1 MHMRFR
7 KIVFLLC
14 VLTCALLVAFNASAM
29 RAARAGFDVW
39 LNSLMPALLPFFICT
54 SLLRATGL
62 LSAATPF
69 GLAVLSFVSGAPS
82 GAKLCGEAYGYE
94 ETPTPLCAAL
104 NLISPMFIYGSFAT
118 SMIGISKLAAPVILA
133 QLIALGTCLPFALR
147 HASRVKT
154 ENIKPL
160 SEQPFSAALFGA
172 ISSSML
178 ALLNI
183 CTTVILFMV
192 LIELLSVTGIL
203 TVLAYPL
210 AWLMGLTGAP
220 KGLAEALLAGFIEV
234 TNGCKALSALDL
246 PVRTVAASAAFFF
259 SFGGLCVMAQS
270 SGFARI
276 DAKSYLLRKLA
287 QGLIAAAAAH
297 LLTPLFVSD
306 AATVFEPFTQELA
319 LNNTLS
325 SAMIF
330 GASLLGVATVALWSA
345 AAGRRRRKQRT
356 NQ

>member
-1 MHMRFR
+1 MRFR
-7 KIVFLLC
+7 KIIFLIC
-14 VLTCALLVAFNASAM
+14 MLTCALLVAFNASAM

-69 GLAVLSFVSGAPS
+69 GLVVLGFISGAPS
-82 GAKLCGEAYGYE
+82 GAKLCGEVYGYE
-94 ETPTPLCAAL
+94 EAPTPLCAAL
-104 NLISPMFIYGSFAT
+104 NMISPMFIYGSFAT
-118 SMIGISKLAAPVILA
+118 SIIGISKIAMPIILA
-133 QLIALGTCLPFALR
+133 QLIALGACIPFALR
-147 HASRVKT
+147 YTSRVKA
-154 ENIKPL
+154 ENTKPL
-160 SEQPFSAALFGA
+160 IEQPFSTALFSA

-183 CTTVILFMV
+183 CATVILFMV
-192 LIELLSVTGIL
+192 LLELLSATGIL
-203 TVLAYPL
+203 TILAYPF
-210 AWLMGLTGAP
+210 AWLLGFLGAP
-220 KGLAEALLAGFIEV
+220 KGYAEALLTGFVEV

-259 SFGGLCVMAQS
+259 SFGGICVMAQS

-276 DAKSYLLRKLA
+276 DVKSYLLRKLA

-306 AATVFEPFTQELA
+306 AATVFEPFAQELA
-319 LNNTLS
+319 VNNALS

-345 AAGRRRRKQRT
+345 AAERKRRKQRPGRV
-356 NQ
+356 

>member
-1 MHMRFR
+1 MYMRFKR
-7 KIVFLLC
+7 IIFLIC

-69 GLAVLSFVSGAPS
+69 GLIALSFISGAPS

-94 ETPTPLCAAL
+94 EAPTPLCATL
-104 NLISPMFIYGSFAT
+104 NMISPMFIYGSFAT
-118 SMIGISKLAAPVILA
+118 SMIGISKIALPIIFA
-133 QLIALGTCLPFALR
+133 QLIALGLCLPFALHR
-147 HASRVKT
+147 NPRA
-154 ENIKPL
+154 ENANPL
-160 SEQPFSAALFGA
+160 LEQPFSTALFSS

-183 CTTVILFMV
+183 CATVILFMV
-192 LIELLSVTGIL
+192 LLELLSVTGIL
-203 TVLAYPL
+203 TILAYPFE
-210 AWLMGLTGAP
+210 WLLGLLGAP
-220 KGLAEALLAGFIEV
+220 KGLARALLMGFVEV

-259 SFGGLCVMAQS
+259 SFGGICVMEQS

-276 DAKSYLLRKLA
+276 HAKSYLARKLA
-287 QGLIAAAAAH
+287 QGFIAAAAAH

-306 AATVFEPFTQELA
+306 AATVFEPFAQELA
-319 LNNTLS
+319 VNNALS

-345 AAGRRRRKQRT
+345 AAERRRQKKRT
-356 NQ
+356 GQ